1 MTGRGPH
8 ASLIEN
14 LGTDVICLASRR
26 TPGITLTGTTC
37 KGIRIVFNMGILRAD
52 LITDLTTVD
61 VEMEVEDLTRLVR
74 GNSPIEISINK
85 IIITIIITTQMVEF
99 HTIPEWEAEFPM
111 AESPIL
117 IEMEVLKI
125 FLPSVA
131 AVTIPATA
139 IVEIWLV
146 QLTRLMCIILI
157 LSLLHRNIIK
167 LNNQMFLNVMSIILM
182 SNTLESR
189 I

>member
-1 MTGRGPH
+1 
-8 ASLIEN
+8 
-14 LGTDVICLASRR
+14 
-26 TPGITLTGTTC
+26 
-37 KGIRIVFNMGILRAD
+37 MGIPRAD
-52 LITDLTTVD
+52 LPLDLTTVD
-61 VEMEVEDLTRLVR
+61 VEMEVVDLTGLVR
-74 GNSPIEISINK
+74 GDSPIEISINK
-85 IIITIIITTQMVEF
+85 IIITIIITTRMDEF
-99 HTIPEWEAEFPM
+99 HIIPEWEAEFPM

-167 LNNQMFLNVMSIILM
+167 LRNLIIILILNVRSIILM
-182 SNTLESR
+182 SNTLQSR